1 MKSKLTRGLMLAAV
15 TLVAA
20 GSVWAQ
26 NKVTAKIPFE
36 FTVGNKT
43 LAAGDYA
50 IGEIGSH
57 ESDVLLLRNTGTGKN
72 TLAQAGS
79 PLYQDLD
86 GRARLVFRCGASG
99 CALVRIWNGSS
110 GYVLSPGHG
119 KEKADDR
126 IAVVYF
132 NRPNATE

>member
-26 NKVTAKIPFE
+26 DKVMAKVPFE
-36 FTVGNKT
+36 FSVGSQMF
-43 LAAGDYA
+43 AAGDYA
-50 IGEIGSH
+50 IGELGTHAKGI
-57 ESDVLLLRNTGTGKN
+57 LRLRNAATGKSAV
-72 TLAQAGS
+72 AQGT
-79 PLYQDLD
+79 PVYVDLD

-99 CALVRIWNGSS
+99 CALVRIWDGAS
-110 GYVLSPGHG
+110 GYELSPGKG

-126 IAVVYF
+126 IAVIYF
-132 NRPNATE
+132 SKPGASE